1 MKVTHRAPPTS
12 PYRWPPPPHPH
23 SIMKT
28 FDLPND
34 TWGDTDSEEGVVKVI
49 MRGPS
54 AARLPPDAFI
64 NILFENNILSEN
76 NFEKI
81 RIVIQ
86 DNNRKRYVFGNVSY
100 THRQQFTANYNNEEL
115 SFLLID
121 PRDKRTVV
129 TLLHMPIQT
138 TEKAIRHIFSA
149 LDEECVVSD
158 VKVAPGTQM
167 RHDRWQL
174 LLECQN
180 KDKIPDSF
188 ILSKMGIEGED
199 IVVKVFLEGRNR
211 QLHKPRSNQQNQ
223 TLESEQPPLA
233 GLPDAARPPSPHKE
247 TEHPP
252 RTPVPP
258 PPSPQSTEIDHIET
272 SAPTPTVRPR
282 PTPSPH
288 DDWKRTK
295 RGRYPH
301 EETDYDSL
309 TPKEQS
315 SRNIVKE
322 RAKLARERL
331 TADGTTLE
339 EIRAEDERKR
349 RERAANR
356 NEKTMHDYFD
366 RNYRHY

>member
-1 MKVTHRAPPTS
+1 
-12 PYRWPPPPHPH
+12 
-23 SIMKT
+23 MKT

-34 TWGDTDSEEGVVKVI
+34 TWGNTDSEEGVVKVI

-121 PRDKRTVV
+121 HRDKRTVV

-167 RHDRWQL
+167 RHDHWQL
-174 LLECQN
+174 LL
-180 KDKIPDSF
+180 
-188 ILSKMGIEGED
+188 
-199 IVVKVFLEGRNR
+199 
-211 QLHKPRSNQQNQ
+211 
-223 TLESEQPPLA
+223 
-233 GLPDAARPPSPHKE
+233 
-247 TEHPP
+247 
-252 RTPVPP
+252 
-258 PPSPQSTEIDHIET
+258 
-272 SAPTPTVRPR
+272 
-282 PTPSPH
+282 
-288 DDWKRTK
+288 
-295 RGRYPH
+295 
-301 EETDYDSL
+301 
-309 TPKEQS
+309 
-315 SRNIVKE
+315 
-322 RAKLARERL
+322 
-331 TADGTTLE
+331 
-339 EIRAEDERKR
+339 
-349 RERAANR
+349 
-356 NEKTMHDYFD
+356 
-366 RNYRHY
+366 

>member
-1 MKVTHRAPPTS
+1 
-12 PYRWPPPPHPH
+12 
-23 SIMKT
+23 MKT

-34 TWGDTDSEEGVVKVI
+34 TWGDTDSEGVLKVI

-199 IVVKVFLEGRNR
+199 IVVKVFLERNVADTR
-211 QLHKPRSNQQNQ
+211 TRKP
-223 TLESEQPPLA
+223 TM
-233 GLPDAARPPSPHKE
+233 
-247 TEHPP
+247 
-252 RTPVPP
+252 
-258 PPSPQSTEIDHIET
+258 
-272 SAPTPTVRPR
+272 
-282 PTPSPH
+282 
-288 DDWKRTK
+288 
-295 RGRYPH
+295 
-301 EETDYDSL
+301 
-309 TPKEQS
+309 
-315 SRNIVKE
+315 
-322 RAKLARERL
+322 
-331 TADGTTLE
+331 
-339 EIRAEDERKR
+339 IR
-349 RERAANR
+349 
-356 NEKTMHDYFD
+356 
-366 RNYRHY
+366 